1 MNKLVL
7 ATGNQKK
14 VKELAAMLADM
25 KIQVIPQSEF
35 AVSDADETGT
45 TFVENAIIKAR
56 HAARVTGL
64 PAVADDSGLEVDLLH
79 GRPGVYS
86 ARFAGAGASDKEN
99 IDKLLGELK
108 GAPSISR
115 APASGACWSTCA
127 TPTIL
132 PPSSARPAGRG

>member
-56 HAARVTGL
+56 HAARITGL
-64 PAVADDSGLEVDLLH
+64 PAVADDSGLEVDLLQ
-79 GRPGVYS
+79 GRLGVYS
-86 ARFAGAGASDKEN
+86 ARFAGV
-99 IDKLLGELK
+99 
-108 GAPSISR
+108 
-115 APASGACWSTCA
+115 
-127 TPTIL
+127 
-132 PPSSARPAGRG
+132 

>member
-64 PAVADDSGLEVDLLH
+64 PAVADDSGLEVDLL
-79 GRPGVYS
+79 YS
-86 ARFAGAGASDKEN
+86 QS
-99 IDKLLGELK
+99 IISLLV
-108 GAPSISR
+108 
-115 APASGACWSTCA
+115 
-127 TPTIL
+127 
-132 PPSSARPAGRG
+132 

>member
-56 HAARVTGL
+56 HAARITGL

-86 ARFAGAGASDKEN
+86 ARFAGAGASDAAGVSERALRY
-99 IDKLLGELK
+99 KLKKLETIFEIMSPKRQGK
-108 GAPSISR
+108 
-115 APASGACWSTCA
+115 A
-127 TPTIL
+127 TLI
-132 PPSSARPAGRG
+132 